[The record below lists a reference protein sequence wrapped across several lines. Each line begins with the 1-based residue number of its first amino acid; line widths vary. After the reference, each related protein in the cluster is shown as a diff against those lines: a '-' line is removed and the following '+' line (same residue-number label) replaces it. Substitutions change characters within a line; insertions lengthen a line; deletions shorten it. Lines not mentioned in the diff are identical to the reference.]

1 MSKTELNILRQ
12 LLAKFSQNVTNSS
25 KTVILPSGLDSDDA
39 LGAIGDVES
48 IVKETMKMKH
58 NWKFIER
65 DEG

>member
-12 LLAKFSQNVTNSS
+12 LLAKLSQNVTNSS
-25 KTVILPSGLDSDDA
+25 KSVILPSGLDNEDA
-39 LGAIGDVES
+39 LGALSDVES

-65 DEG
+65 EEG